1 MRKEQEEAF
10 WQTIKAFK
18 EIGLLQH
25 VMIIGS
31 WAEYLFPTLFET
43 DFMPNLK
50 TRDVDFFYRNI
61 NIPKEKI
68 NVVQKLKDIG
78 YVYDEVDGISRFYKE
93 DLLELEFLTR
103 VLGSGTD
110 GKMSI
115 KPLGITSEGLRV
127 INILSDFAREVKI
140 TGTDNETYPLI
151 IPEPAVY
158 VIQKILTNPIRE
170 PPEKKAKDIVAVK
183 ELLYHIEK
191 SSEHKIKLNEV
202 YKTLSAKQLKTLN
215 LVCKENQIILPL
227 NQCNREI

>member
-10 WQTIKAFK
+10 WLTIKAFK

-31 WAEYLFPTLFET
+31 WAEYLFPPLFET
-43 DFMPNLK
+43 EFIPNLK

-68 NVVQKLKDIG
+68 DVVQKLKDIG

-103 VLGSGTD
+103 VLGAGTD
-110 GKMSI
+110 GRMDI

-127 INILSDFAREVKI
+127 INILANFAKKI
-140 TGTDNETYPLI
+140 ETIGTDGEVYTI
-151 IPEPAVY
+151 TIPEPAVY

-170 PPEKKAKDIVAVK
+170 PQEKKAKDIAAVK

-191 SSEHKIKLNEV
+191 STEHKIKLNEV
-202 YKTLSAKQLKTLN
+202 YKTLSAKQLKIIKQ
-215 LVCKENQIILPL
+215 VCDENKIILPL
-227 NQCNREI
+227 S

>member
-10 WQTIKAFK
+10 WQTIRAFK
-18 EIGLLQH
+18 EIGLLPH

-31 WAEYLFPTLFET
+31 WAEYLFPPLFET

-68 NVVQKLKDIG
+68 NVVQKLKEIG
-78 YVYDEVDGISRFYKE
+78 YIYDEVDGISRFYKG

-103 VLGSGTD
+103 VLGAGTE
-110 GKMSI
+110 GRTEI

-127 INILSDFAREVKI
+127 INILSNFAREI
-140 TGTDNETYPLI
+140 EATGTDGEIYTLT

-158 VIQKILTNPIRE
+158 AIQKILTNPIRE
-170 PPEKKAKDIVAVK
+170 PQEKKAKDIAAVK

-191 SSEHKIKLNEV
+191 STEHKIKLNEV
-202 YKTLSAKQLKTLN
+202 YKSLSAKQLKTVKQ
-215 LVCKENQIILPL
+215 VCDENQIILPL
-227 NQCNREI
+227 S

>member
-1 MRKEQEEAF
+1 MRKEQEDAF

-18 EIGLLQH
+18 EIGLLHH

-31 WAEYLFPTLFET
+31 WAEYLFPSLFET

-103 VLGSGTD
+103 VLGAGSE
-110 GKMSI
+110 GKINI

-127 INILSDFAREVKI
+127 INILSDFAREVKV
-140 TGTDNETYPLI
+140 TGTDDETYSLT

-170 PPEKKAKDIVAVK
+170 PSEKKAKDIVAVK

-191 SSEHKIKLNEV
+191 SSEHKAKLNEV
-202 YKTLSAKQLKTLN
+202 YKALSAKQLKTVN
-215 LVCKENQIILPL
+215 QVCKENQIVLPL
-227 NQCNREI
+227 N

>member
-1 MRKEQEEAF
+1 MRKEQEAAF
-10 WQTIKAFK
+10 WLTIKAFK

-31 WAEYLFPTLFET
+31 WAEYLFPSLFET

-68 NVVQKLKDIG
+68 NVIQKLKDIG

-103 VLGSGTD
+103 VLGAGTEERMD
-110 GKMSI
+110 I

-127 INILSDFAREVKI
+127 INILSNFAREVDVTGSNGEEYTI
-140 TGTDNETYPLI
+140 T

-158 VIQKILTNPIRE
+158 VIQKILTNPIRK
-170 PPEKKAKDIVAVK
+170 PQEKKAKDIAAVK

-191 SSEHKIKLNEV
+191 STEHKIKLNEV
-202 YKTLSAKQLKTLN
+202 YKTLSAKQLKTVKQ
-215 LVCKENQIILPL
+215 VCEENQIVLPL
-227 NQCNREI
+227 N